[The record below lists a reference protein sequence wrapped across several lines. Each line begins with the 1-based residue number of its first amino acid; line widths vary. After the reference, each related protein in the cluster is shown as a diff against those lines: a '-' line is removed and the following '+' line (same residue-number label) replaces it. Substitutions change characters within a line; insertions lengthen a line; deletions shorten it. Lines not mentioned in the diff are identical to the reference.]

1 MPAATLNRDRAAVQQ
16 IPTDSRERLQASQD
30 AIALAQQY
38 NQSLANGTPYTPPT
52 SLETFMLSIALEED
66 VDLSGF
72 SSASNSNDGS
82 LSSQLFAQINSAQG
96 AQTPQGQ
103 DGPTG
108 ELNQSQLL
116 SGSRS

>member
-1 MPAATLNRDRAAVQQ
+1 MPTATLNRDRTAVQQ
-16 IPTDSRERLQASQD
+16 IPADPRERLQATQD

-72 SSASNSNDGS
+72 SSASNNGDGS
-82 LSSQLFAQINSAQG
+82 ISSQLFSQINSLQG
-96 AQTPQGQ
+96 TQASQAQ
-103 DGPTG
+103 DGSTS
-108 ELNQSQLL
+108 ELNQTQLL
-116 SGSRS
+116 SGSRT